1 MFDKNLIVFLDGE
14 YKKLSETSISPTTH
28 SLHYGTAVFEGI
40 RAYQTEKGT
49 AIFRLSEHIER
60 LFYSAKVMQMDI
72 TFSLKE
78 VENICVEILRK
89 NKLKS
94 AYIRPLVFYD
104 ENSLGITTKENKTR
118 LLILA
123 WEWGK
128 YLANSVTVK
137 ISPYRRISEKST
149 VADAKISGHYA
160 NSFLAT
166 MDAKKGGFDEAL
178 LLDHNEAI
186 AEGPGENIFF
196 IKEKKLYTPTSGK
209 ILPGITRDS
218 VLKLAKEDLNYKV
231 QEKEIFP
238 KDLDLFEG
246 AFFTG
251 TAAEITPIEK
261 IQFGAKEF
269 VFDAEKG
276 KDIKELFFRV
286 VAGRE
291 KSKLKWLTTV

>member
-1 MFDKNLIVFLDGE
+1 MFDKNLIVFLDGK
-14 YKKLSETSISPTTH
+14 YKKLSETNISPTTH

-49 AIFRLSEHIER
+49 AVFRLAEHIER
-60 LFYSAKVMQMDI
+60 LFYSAKVMQMNI
-72 TFSLKE
+72 AFSPKE

-94 AYIRPLVFYD
+94 AYIRPLLFYD

-137 ISPYRRISEKST
+137 ISPYKRISEEST
-149 VADAKISGHYA
+149 IADAKISGHYA

-166 MDAKKGGFDEAL
+166 MDAKKDGFDEAL
-178 LLDHNEAI
+178 LLDHNNAV

-196 IKEKKLYTPTSGK
+196 VKEKKLYTPTGGK

-218 VLKLAKEDLNYKV
+218 VLKLAKEDLNYEV
-231 QEKEIFP
+231 SEREIFP
-238 KDLDLFEG
+238 EDLNLFEG

-251 TAAEITPIEK
+251 TAAEITPIRK

-269 VFDAEKG
+269 VFDVEKG

-286 VAGRE
+286 VAGQKKNR
-291 KSKLKWLTTV
+291 LDWLTMI

>member
-14 YKKLSETSISPTTH
+14 YKKLSETTISPTTH

-166 MDAKKGGFDEAL
+166 MDAKKDGFDEAL

-196 IKEKKLYTPTSGK
+196 IKEKKLYTPTNGK

-218 VLKLAKEDLNYKV
+218 VLRLAKEDLNYKV
-231 QEKEIFP
+231 REKEIFP
-238 KDLDLFEG
+238 EDLDLFEG

-261 IQFGAKEF
+261 IQSNAGEF
-269 VFDAEKG
+269 IFDVEKG

>member
-14 YKKLSETSISPTTH
+14 YKKLSETSIAPTTH

-72 TFSLKE
+72 TFSPKE

-166 MDAKKGGFDEAL
+166 MDAKKDGFDEAL

-196 IKEKKLYTPTSGK
+196 IKEKKLYTPTNGK

-218 VLKLAKEDLNYKV
+218 VLRLAKEDLNYKV
-231 QEKEIFP
+231 REKEIFP
-238 KDLDLFEG
+238 EDLDLFEG

-261 IQFGAKEF
+261 IQFGTKEF
-269 VFDAEKG
+269 VFDTEKG

-286 VAGRE
+286 VTGRE